1 MAVRGVDAT
10 VRRLQNLQNIKRD
23 LVDLIDDTL
32 TDVEI
37 GAIRDAPTGIS
48 QRIQKK
54 VTNGGLQGEIEVN
67 AGKIAAYIEFGTGQS
82 AAALVPTLPDD
93 WQAIARSF
101 YVNGQGR
108 LIANP
113 YLYPNWFRYTNGFE
127 QKVKDIVKRYE

>member
-1 MAVRGVDAT
+1 MAVNGVDQV
-10 VRRLQNLQNIKRD
+10 VRRLRALQNIKKD

-54 VTNGGLQGEIEVN
+54 VTNGGLQGSIEVN
-67 AGKIAAYIEFGTGQS
+67 AGNIGAYIEFGTGQS

-93 WQAIARSF
+93 WQEIARKF

-108 LIANP
+108 LVAKP
-113 YLYPNWFRYTNGFE
+113 YLYRNWFRYTNGFE